1 MLVVITD
8 KDIANSIRKENYIV
22 TETKGSGLNGL
33 KYLLFI
39 IVKRKNIMD
48 LKKTIKKYDQNAL
61 IISDSINV

>member
-8 KDIANSIRKENYIV
+8 KDIANSIREENYIV